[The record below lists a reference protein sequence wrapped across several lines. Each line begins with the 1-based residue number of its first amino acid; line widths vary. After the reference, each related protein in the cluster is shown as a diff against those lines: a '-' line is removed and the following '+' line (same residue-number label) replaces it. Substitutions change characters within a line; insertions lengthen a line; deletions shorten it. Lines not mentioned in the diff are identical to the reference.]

1 MNLYILRHASAGTKR
16 INPLLDV
23 KRPLDKEGK
32 RHSLQLAHVLRAQKI
47 AFDLI
52 VSSPLKRSLQ
62 TATLIGTENGY
73 EAAVMLSKGL
83 APEATL
89 ADFQKLLDECRSREN
104 VLVVGHNPNLQA
116 FLGALLVPPVA
127 RLDSRND
134 AQPVGAQVRL
144 RKGSIARLNL
154 TRGPAVLQWLL
165 DPRTVRA
172 LYGTSTVPRHKTIK
186 TVKKKTVKK

>member
-16 INPLLDV
+16 ANPLLDV
-23 KRPLDKEGK
+23 KRPLDKDGK
-32 RHSLQLAHVLRAQKI
+32 RHCLQLAHVLRAQKI
-47 AFDLI
+47 GFDLI

-89 ADFQKLLDECRSREN
+89 TDFHKLLDECRNREN
-104 VLVVGHNPNLQA
+104 VLVVGHNPNLQS
-116 FLGALLVPPVA
+116 FLGALLVPPVP
-127 RLDSRND
+127 RIDGRE
-134 AQPVGAQVRL
+134 QIGGAQIRL

-154 TRGPAVLQWLL
+154 TRGPATLQWLI

-172 LYGTSTVPRHKTIK
+172 LYTTSTSPRKKTVKK
-186 TVKKKTVKK
+186 TVKKKTIKK